1 MNQLVKKLIRQ
12 KWINVFYHR
21 PKGILASLRYNFPT
35 RKLTVIGITG
45 TDGKTTTVNML
56 YKILKDAGKR
66 VSMVSTI
73 NAKIGEE
80 EYDTG
85 FHVTSPDSVKAQQL
99 ARQAVGNNDEYLI
112 LEVTSHALDQHRFWG
127 IHFDIGVITNITHD
141 HLDYHQTWQNYFLT
155 KAKLIQNVRIAVL
168 NKDEKHFSTLAKSTT
183 GKVVSFG
190 LHKDADFN
198 PDNFLVQLNLPGEFN
213 VANSLAAAA
222 ASTYLG
228 IDREVIIK
236 SLESFNGLEGRFE
249 QLKNSRGINVIV
261 DFAHTPNGLEN
272 ILKTLRR
279 QCKGRLISVFGAAGE
294 RDVSKRPLMGKV
306 AQKLSDYVVITAED
320 PRGQL
325 EIINQQIVAGAKQAG
340 GIKGKN
346 LFIIN
351 NRADAIEFAINS
363 LAKKGDVV
371 GIFGKGH
378 EKTMNMDGKREI
390 PWSDVEIA
398 KKALWK
404 KN

>member
-12 KWINVFYHR
+12 KWINGFYHR
-21 PKGILASLRYNFPT
+21 PKGILANFRYNFPT
-35 RKLTVIGITG
+35 KKLTVIGITG

-73 NAKIGEE
+73 NANIGGE

-85 FHVTSPDSVKAQQL
+85 FHVTSPDPVKVQQL
-99 ARQAVGNNDEYLI
+99 ARQAVKNGDEYLV
-112 LEVTSHALDQHRFWG
+112 LEVTSHALDQYRFWG
-127 IHFDIGVITNITHD
+127 VHFDIGVITNITHD

-155 KAKLIQNVRIAVL
+155 KAKLIQNVRIAIL
-168 NKDEKHFSTLAKSTT
+168 NKDEKHFATLAKLTT
-183 GKVVSFG
+183 GQVVSFG
-190 LHKDADFN
+190 LHQDADFN
-198 PDNFLVQLNLPGEFN
+198 PDNFSVKLNLPGEFN
-213 VANSLAAAA
+213 IANGLAAAA
-222 ASTYLG
+222 VGTYLG
-228 IDREVIIK
+228 IDKEIIIK
-236 SLESFNGLEGRFE
+236 SLESFKGLEGRFE
-249 QLKNSRGINVIV
+249 QLKNSRGIKVVI

-272 ILKTLRR
+272 ILKTLRK

-325 EIINQQIVAGAKQAG
+325 EIINQQIAAGAKQAG

-346 LFIIN
+346 FFIVN

-378 EKTMNMDGKREI
+378 EKTLNLDGKREI
-390 PWSDVEIA
+390 PWSDKEVATRI
-398 KKALWK
+398 LWM